1 MIVLALVSV
10 TALGVLTFVY
20 DRLLTSERARVNDL
34 LRLLESKAAP
44 TETVAYL
51 SPAPPPTEDEPRYLW
66 SEDGLIGVRTEPEPA
81 DG

>member
-1 MIVLALVSV
+1 VIVLALVSV

-44 TETVAYL
+44 AETVAYL
-51 SPAPPPTEDEPRYLW
+51 SPTPPTQEPAERYLC
-66 SEDGLIGVRTEPEPA
+66 SDDGLIGVRTEPEP
-81 DG
+81 D